1 MRGRITF
8 LNIKMQ
14 HQKHV
19 ILSKV
24 IYKSNTISK
33 WQLFIFCCRQADCK
47 DHKEKN
53 KKKQRKR
60 DRKTLKTEKG
70 EETTLNNNK
79 TPRSMRKGNRGVLT

>member
-47 DHKEKN
+47 DHKEK

>member
-1 MRGRITF
+1 MGGHITF
-8 LNIKMQ
+8 LDIKMQ

-24 IYKSNTISK
+24 IYKSKAISK

-47 DHKEKN
+47 DHKEK

-60 DRKTLKTEKG
+60 ARKTLKTEKG
-70 EETTLNNNK
+70 EETTLKNIK
-79 TPRSMRKGNRGVLT
+79 TPQSMRKENWGVLT